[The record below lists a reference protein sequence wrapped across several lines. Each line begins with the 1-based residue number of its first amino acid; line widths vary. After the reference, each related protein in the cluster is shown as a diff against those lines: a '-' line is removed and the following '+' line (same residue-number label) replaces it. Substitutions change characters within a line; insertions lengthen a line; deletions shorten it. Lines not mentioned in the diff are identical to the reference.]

1 MSSTRT
7 QNQLCTA
14 TPMSSFVQCQVSFQL
29 LPSSAATFVLTD
41 IIYPDP
47 EKAIAVNITNEDE
60 IINILTAMFRLWLCL
75 SLYHSS
81 TLILPLLTGNE
92 KWKNLIFFSD
102 FMITASNA
110 TIIFIIFWN
119 FLIFYQIC
127 FSPQVNRSVIITW
140 KWGIYEFS
148 HELPNELRLR
158 VSGN

>member
-60 IINILTAMFRLWLCL
+60 IINILTAMFAYDYICL
-75 SLYHSS
+75 YIIVVPLYCLFLQVMKS
-81 TLILPLLTGNE
+81 E
-92 KWKNLIFFSD
+92 KI
-102 FMITASNA
+102 
-110 TIIFIIFWN
+110 
-119 FLIFYQIC
+119 
-127 FSPQVNRSVIITW
+127 
-140 KWGIYEFS
+140 
-148 HELPNELRLR
+148 
-158 VSGN
+158 